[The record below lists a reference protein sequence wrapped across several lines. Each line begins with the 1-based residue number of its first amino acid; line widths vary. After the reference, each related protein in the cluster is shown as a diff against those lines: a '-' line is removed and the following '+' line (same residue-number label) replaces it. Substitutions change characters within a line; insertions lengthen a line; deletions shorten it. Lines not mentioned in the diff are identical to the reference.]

1 MTRADIEAHW
11 LALTREIMPS
21 VAADRRWPIRNDHCF
36 QRVLLDNACG
46 GTWYAYI
53 SKRPAYRRADAAT
66 LERAIALGEAVLA
79 GSADLDELNRRSL
92 QWRRNDQSSS
102 LSSTSSSAAS

>member
-1 MTRADIEAHW
+1 MTRADIEARW
-11 LALTREIMPS
+11 LELTREIMPGF
-21 VAADRRWPIRNDHCF
+21 AAERRWPVRNDHCF

-66 LERAIALGEAVLA
+66 LERAITLGEAVVT
-79 GSADLDELNRRSL
+79 GEADLDELNRRSL
-92 QWRRNDQSSS
+92 QWRGKD
-102 LSSTSSSAAS
+102 

>member
-1 MTRADIEAHW
+1 MT
-11 LALTREIMPS
+11 LTREIMPAIS
-21 VAADRRWPIRNDHCF
+21 AEKRWPIRNDHCF

-66 LERAIALGEAVLA
+66 LERAVALGEAVLA
-79 GSADLDELNRRSL
+79 GSADLDELNARSL
-92 QWRRNDQSSS
+92 AFRGK
-102 LSSTSSSAAS
+102 T

>member
-1 MTRADIEAHW
+1 MNRADLEARW
-11 LALTREIMPS
+11 LELTREIMPEL
-21 VAADRRWPIRNDHCF
+21 AAERCWPIRNDHCF

-66 LERAIALGEAVLA
+66 LERAIALGEAVVT
-79 GSADLDELNRRSL
+79 GDADLDELNRRSR
-92 QWRRNDQSSS
+92 QWRGK
-102 LSSTSSSAAS
+102 A

>member
-1 MTRADIEAHW
+1 MNRADLEARW
-11 LALTREIMPS
+11 LTLTREIMPS
-21 VAADRRWPIRNDHCF
+21 VSAEKRWPIRNDHCF

-53 SKRPAYRRADAAT
+53 SKRPAYRRADTAT

-79 GSADLDELNRRSL
+79 GSADLAELNVRSL
-92 QWRRNDQSSS
+92 TYRGK
-102 LSSTSSSAAS
+102 A

>member
-1 MTRADIEAHW
+1 LIRADLEARW
-11 LALTREIMPS
+11 LTLTREIMPS
-21 VAADRRWPIRNDHCF
+21 IAPDRRWPIRNDHCF

-66 LERAIALGEAVLA
+66 LERAVALGEAVLA
-79 GSADLDELNRRSL
+79 GNADLSELNARSL
-92 QWRRNDQSSS
+92 AWRGKS
-102 LSSTSSSAAS
+102 

>member
-1 MTRADIEAHW
+1 MTRAELEARW
-11 LALTREIMPS
+11 LTLTREIMPS
-21 VAADRRWPIRNDHCF
+21 LAAENRWPIRNDHCF

-46 GTWYAYI
+46 GAWYAYI

-79 GSADLDELNRRSL
+79 DSADLYELNGRSL
-92 QWRRNDQSSS
+92 AWRGKGQGQDVI
-102 LSSTSSSAAS
+102 

>member
-1 MTRADIEAHW
+1 LNRADLEARW
-11 LALTREIMPS
+11 LTLTREIMPGI
-21 VAADRRWPIRNDHCF
+21 AAEKRWPIRNDHCF

-79 GSADLDELNRRSL
+79 GSADLTELNNRSL
-92 QWRRNDQSSS
+92 VYRGK
-102 LSSTSSSAAS
+102 A

>member
-1 MTRADIEAHW
+1 MTRADLEARW
-11 LALTREIMPS
+11 LTLTREIMPS
-21 VAADRRWPIRNDHCF
+21 VSAEHRWPIRNDHCF

-79 GSADLDELNRRSL
+79 GSADLGEL
-92 QWRRNDQSSS
+92 NDQS
-102 LSSTSSSAAS
+102 LTYRGKA

>member
-1 MTRADIEAHW
+1 MSRAELEARW
-11 LALTREIMPS
+11 LELTREIMPS
-21 VAADRRWPIRNDHCF
+21 IAAEKHWPIRNDHCF

-66 LERAIALGEAVLA
+66 LERAIALGEAILD
-79 GSADLDELNRRSL
+79 GSANLNELNAQSL
-92 QWRRNDQSSS
+92 TYRGK
-102 LSSTSSSAAS
+102 A

>member
-1 MTRADIEAHW
+1 MTRADLEARW
-11 LALTREIMPS
+11 LTLTREIMPS
-21 VAADRRWPIRNDHCF
+21 VSAENRWPIRNDHCF

-53 SKRPAYRRADAAT
+53 SKRPAYRRADMAT

-79 GSADLDELNRRSL
+79 GSADLGELNVRSL
-92 QWRRNDQSSS
+92 TYRGK
-102 LSSTSSSAAS
+102 A